1 MFNRSAARLAAAAVL
16 AVALIASTIAF
27 GAGKAGYP
35 QVALTDAIVKQF
47 IASYPAVRATADKIA
62 KKYNVERDTSDQ
74 TGGWG
79 AWMAATSAWSEMD
92 AAVRPYGFKSF
103 KVWLDDTINIAMA
116 YAFAS
121 HGAEMDAGMAQA
133 AEQIKNNPSLSD
145 AQKQMMLQQM
155 QASMGSVNATR
166 PPQGNIEAVKPYAN
180 QLASFFGNN

>member
-1 MFNRSAARLAAAAVL
+1 
-16 AVALIASTIAF
+16 
-27 GAGKAGYP
+27 
-35 QVALTDAIVKQF
+35 
-47 IASYPAVRATADKIA
+47 
-62 KKYNVERDTSDQ
+62 
-74 TGGWG
+74 
-79 AWMAATSAWSEMD
+79 MD